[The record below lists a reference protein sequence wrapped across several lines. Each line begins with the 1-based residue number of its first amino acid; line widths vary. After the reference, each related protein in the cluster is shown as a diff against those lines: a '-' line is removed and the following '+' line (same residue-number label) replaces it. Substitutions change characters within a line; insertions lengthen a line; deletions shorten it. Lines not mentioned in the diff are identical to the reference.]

1 MKINYIN
8 LKEKQLNFV
17 KPIFESVFNE
27 TVKELNT
34 INELEI
40 NVFFVSKRMIK
51 KMNRDLR
58 GVNKPTDVLSV
69 PTLPLKP
76 SMTKKLNEVITKEK
90 FKADILMDSGNIYL
104 GDVILCPKVIKKQA
118 KEYENTNE
126 REFAYMFV
134 HSLLHLFGFNHEAKT
149 HKDNMRK
156 TEEKILEKLNLS
168 RDEK

>member
-8 LKEKQLNFV
+8 IKD
-17 KPIFESVFNE
+17 
-27 TVKELNT
+27 KELNFIKPLFKNAFEETIVELRT

-51 KMNRDLR
+51 KMNKNLR

-76 SMTKKLNEVITKEK
+76 SHTKKLDEVLTKEK
-90 FKADILMDSGNIYL
+90 FVADVLMETGNIYL
-104 GDVILCPKVIKKQA
+104 GDVIMCPKIIKKQA
-118 KEYENTNE
+118 KEYKNTSE

-134 HSLLHLFGFNHEAKT
+134 HSLLHLFGFNHENKT
-149 HKDNMRK
+149 NKESMRK

-168 RDEK
+168 RDNK